1 MSQTKVTDNLRD
13 TTQLDGA
20 KITTGTIPIARIADD
35 AITLAKMAPGT
46 DGQILTYDASGNP
59 VAVGP
64 GTDGQVLTSTGAGSP
79 PAFED
84 ATGGVDGI
92 VSSANATAITID
104 SDEKVGI
111 GITNPN
117 STLVVSDGGAYG
129 MEFYP
134 NDSNVSKILAY
145 DRSGSAYRDFKISGN
160 QIILGYGTSGGNESM
175 RVDSSGN
182 VLIGT
187 TSHTRGSVDIRMADS
202 TNANGNSTT
211 SSSDWTH
218 RVGLRLDS
226 RCNVIGE
233 IGPMIEFSTSGNPE
247 ALIGL
252 VNHTQTGT
260 QQGALVFVVKHTTNN
275 TDMAERMRILPSG
288 NTGIGTN
295 NPSHILHISAQGR
308 STSSSWATSSD
319 ERVKENIADHDPAL
333 DTINKLRP
341 VKFNFKKSYRPDAK
355 DSETGFIAQ
364 EFEKVVPGSVTI
376 VENEKNGDEVINDFN
391 VLSTECLTPMLV
403 KAVQELTQQVADLK
417 AEIETLKG

>member
-1 MSQTKVTDNLRD
+1 MPQLD
-13 TTQLDGA
+13 LDGA
-20 KITTGTIPIARIADD
+20 NSKISADKIQGQSGTEITVQAGHNLAGSGSGLTALNGSNISTGTVADARISA
-35 AITLAKMAPGT
+35 
-46 DGQILTYDASGNP
+46 LTASK
-59 VAVGP
+59 
-64 GTDGQVLTSTGAGSP
+64 LTGALPAIDGSNL
-79 PAFED
+79 
-84 ATGGVDGI
+84 TGVGVDGI
-92 VSSANATAITID
+92 VSSANATAMTID
-104 SDEKVGI
+104 SSEQI
-111 GITNPN
+111 GINQGTPTGLLHVKSAGA
-117 STLVVSDGGAYG
+117 STTPFRI
-129 MEFYP
+129 E
-134 NDSNVSKILAY
+134 
-145 DRSGSAYRDFKISGN
+145 RSGGSGDEFKVAMQGDN
-160 QIILGYGTSGGNESM
+160 RPWMQLYQNGTEKIRFDAGSNSFIT
-175 RVDSSGN
+175 N
-182 VLIGT
+182 NLLIGT
-187 TSHTRGSVDIRMADS
+187 TSAIRGSVEVQMADS

-252 VNHTQTGT
+252 VNHTQSGT

-295 NPSHILHISAQGR
+295 NPSHILHISSQGR

-376 VENEKNGDEVINDFN
+376 VEKEKNGDEEINDFN

-417 AEIETLKG
+417 AEIKTLKG

>member
-1 MSQTKVTDNLRD
+1 MPQLD
-13 TTQLDGA
+13 LDGA
-20 KITTGTIPIARIADD
+20 NSKISADKIQGQSGTEITVQAGHNLAGSGSGLTALNGSNISTGTVADARISA
-35 AITLAKMAPGT
+35 
-46 DGQILTYDASGNP
+46 LTASK
-59 VAVGP
+59 
-64 GTDGQVLTSTGAGSP
+64 LTGALPAIDGSNL
-79 PAFED
+79 
-84 ATGGVDGI
+84 TGVGVDGI
-92 VSSANATAITID
+92 VSSANATAMTID
-104 SDEKVGI
+104 SSEQI
-111 GITNPN
+111 GINQGTPTGLLHVKSAGA
-117 STLVVSDGGAYG
+117 STTPFRI
-129 MEFYP
+129 E
-134 NDSNVSKILAY
+134 
-145 DRSGSAYRDFKISGN
+145 RSGGSGDEFKVAMQGDN
-160 QIILGYGTSGGNESM
+160 RPWMQLYQNGTEKIRFDAGSNSFIT
-175 RVDSSGN
+175 N
-182 VLIGT
+182 NLLIGT
-187 TSHTRGSVDIRMADS
+187 TSAIRGSVEVQMADS

-252 VNHTQTGT
+252 VNHTQSGT

-295 NPSHILHISAQGR
+295 NPSHILHISSQGR
-308 STSSSWATSSD
+308 STSSSWATSSY
-319 ERVKENIADHDPAL
+319 ERVKENFADHDPAL

-376 VENEKNGDEVINDFN
+376 VEKEKNGDEEINDFN

-417 AEIETLKG
+417 AEIKTLKG